1 MVKTLSL
8 RAQRVLDSGSNSFCQ
23 LVMVG
28 ERLLGGW
35 ASAGE
40 AEHPPTPRGA
50 RPWGRTVQ
58 LLICP
63 ASWSESLH
71 P

>member
-8 RAQRVLDSGSNSFCQ
+8 RAQRVLGSGSNSFCQ

-40 AEHPPTPRGA
+40 AGCPPVEPG
-50 RPWGRTVQ
+50 PGVGQ
-58 LLICP
+58 C
-63 ASWSESLH
+63 SY
-71 P
+71 